1 MPDKGTGTPCC
12 TVHHHAVCFGVEHA
26 DCTLTLSKTE

>member
-12 TVHHHAVCFGVEHA
+12 TVHHHAVCFGVVA
-26 DCTLTLSKTE
+26 C